1 MNKLWLKSNTAEIFG
16 SHNGYDIYVSGT
28 QCLNCDQK
36 THLYRPCYFTGTIT
50 ADVVILVLNKTSDE
64 YWFLMKINTTVEGDN
79 VGTMGGV
86 RPGIMDYFL
95 VKLKVASRYGSNF
108 AVLLRLQEQF

>member
-1 MNKLWLKSNTAEIFG
+1 
-16 SHNGYDIYVSGT
+16 
-28 QCLNCDQK
+28 
-36 THLYRPCYFTGTIT
+36 
-50 ADVVILVLNKTSDE
+50 
-64 YWFLMKINTTVEGDN
+64 MKINTTVEGDN

-108 AVLLRLQEQF
+108 AVVLRLQEQF